1 MAPGPFLA
9 DTALSLIAERLRS
22 ARGQTGYTS
31 GQLAGRTGLSK
42 AHPSRL
48 AGRTQHLRLQLRLVN
63 GLLSVATRC
72 CLSGSLPIVSRQWL
86 QRSSSATALN
96 VVPCSGYPGSSAL
109 EALRVTISADR
120 TPTSP
125 ARHHSEEWLYVVP
138 GTLLLDYDGRLL
150 AHQRQLCAFRC

>member
-48 AGRTQHLRLQLRLVN
+48 GAGRNIYVFN
-63 GLLSVATRC
+63 SD
-72 CLSGSLPIVSRQWL
+72 WL
-86 QRSSSATALN
+86 T
-96 VVPCSGYPGSSAL
+96 VC
-109 EALRVTISADR
+109 
-120 TPTSP
+120 
-125 ARHHSEEWLYVVP
+125 
-138 GTLLLDYDGRLL
+138 
-150 AHQRQLCAFRC
+150 